1 MYLICDHLLKN
12 KIISSQI
19 TIFFLIFMLDGN
31 GLNRDLGILIFLG
44 IFFNILKFLESKNL
58 KNLMF
63 INILSVLQIYNL
75 ESFILTIVFL
85 NIIILFFVNNE
96 INYLKVSI
104 SVTFFTIFI
113 LYSSFFINSEIS
125 YLIETN
131 YLFHLQNINPDFP
144 DSPMFNAL
152 GYSPVNKINFKHAAL
167 LGLVLLYFQK
177 I

>member
-1 MYLICDHLLKN
+1 MFVN
-12 KIISSQI
+12 
-19 TIFFLIFMLDGN
+19 IFVF
-31 GLNRDLGILIFLG
+31 
-44 IFFNILKFLESKNL
+44 
-58 KNLMF
+58 
-63 INILSVLQIYNL
+63 LQIYNL

-125 YLIETN
+125 YLFETN

-144 DSPMFNAL
+144 NSPIFNAL

-167 LGLVLLYFQK
+167 LGLVLLFLKSLRSKNFKGKSLKSFYSVGCLLKFYPYLLRVHAFGTMA
-177 I
+177 